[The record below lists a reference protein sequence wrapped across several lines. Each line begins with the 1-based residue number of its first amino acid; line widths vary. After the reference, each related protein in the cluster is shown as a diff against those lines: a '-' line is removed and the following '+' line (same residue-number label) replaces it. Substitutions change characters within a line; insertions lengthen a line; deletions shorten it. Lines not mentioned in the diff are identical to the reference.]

1 MIPSHWANLDGWYF
15 RGRQVPVGS
24 SRRRGIDS
32 LGGQLRER
40 GSPGIRDPGP
50 AHPILGRKH
59 LLIINGLHQIAL
71 LEATKHLDVP
81 DPHAIVWPAKVGK
94 AVIVERAIAASA
106 VDMLMRSTMALLHLW
121 ARQLDSLVHAFRGVV
136 HPYLKNGICLLDRQS
151 CLFGRLAGRIRSL
164 GLSIHLEAELTVF
177 RSFALLEK
185 FRRRFFVAGPP

>member
-1 MIPSHWANLDGWYF
+1 VIVLAHLVQSRHWNC
-15 RGRQVPVGS
+15 RNHRKSGRPEG
-24 SRRRGIDS
+24 
-32 LGGQLRER
+32 RE
-40 GSPGIRDPGP
+40 IN
-50 AHPILGRKH
+50 
-59 LLIINGLHQIAL
+59 LLIINELHQIAL

-106 VDMLMRSTMALLHLW
+106 VDMLVRSTMALLHLW

-136 HPYLKNGICLLDRQS
+136 HLYLKNGICLLDRQS
-151 CLFGRLAGRIRSL
+151 GLFGRLAGRIRSL

-185 FRRRFFVAGPP
+185 FRRRFFVVGPP